1 MFLTNSC
8 AFSCFGEKNKSRT
21 IDQCVRQAPT
31 RTFFFF
37 STTITT
43 LDYIAIQHY
52 LFRKYPC
59 HPPSRRPS
67 LLSRYPNAY
76 PRALPPIPTGG
87 AQKRGAAVVLRRR
100 PRRVRFIA
108 NDFFVDVSEV
118 LSGTT
123 GMDFPFETVFAESAC
138 EAEGRVTTPMTM
150 HGASSPDGDSRKTS
164 RGEMFFRVHR
174 SCMQDGPPREGNSTA
189 ASLAAFRMFW
199 ILASGSGRCLGFLMA
214 RG

>member
-1 MFLTNSC
+1 M
-8 AFSCFGEKNKSRT
+8 
-21 IDQCVRQAPT
+21 
-31 RTFFFF
+31 
-37 STTITT
+37 
-43 LDYIAIQHY
+43 
-52 LFRKYPC
+52 
-59 HPPSRRPS
+59 
-67 LLSRYPNAY
+67 
-76 PRALPPIPTGG
+76 PPIPTGG

-138 EAEGRVTTPMTM
+138 EAEGRVTTPMNM

-189 ASLAAFRMFW
+189 ASLAAFPCASIDRCIDLQRYGI
-199 ILASGSGRCLGFLMA
+199 ILRGWQKGNRLDRA
-214 RG
+214 RRK